1 MRKIVPLIFLLN
13 LFILPASAQKKG
25 DRARNNIVMLKEG
38 ALLVRLRTSELQIE
52 GLKKMGKTEEAEKLK
67 AEQEA
72 RNNSIIAA
80 FKKEFTFCKVYFFYS
95 NHSAEVTA
103 GNCRNII
110 FDADMNIYGNF
121 NCEKCLVGEFDK
133 SETSSMDAF
142 IMKDRNYDQ
151 LKSPFPYLVRL
162 NQAFV
167 STRSDEQIVKRL
179 NERLFE
185 FYGK

>member
-1 MRKIVPLIFLLN
+1 MRKLFPIILLISIFTC
-13 LFILPASAQKKG
+13 PAQAQRKR
-25 DRARNNIVMLKEG
+25 DRAKDNIVMLKEG
-38 ALLVRLRTSELQIE
+38 ALLVRLRTSDLQIE

-95 NHSAEVTA
+95 SHSADVTA
-103 GNCRNII
+103 GNCKGII
-110 FDADMNIYGNF
+110 FDADLNLYADF

-133 SETSSMDAF
+133 SETTSLDAF
-142 IMKDRNYDQ
+142 IIKNRNYEQ

-167 STRSDEQIVKRL
+167 STRSDEKIVQTL
-179 NERLFE
+179 NGRLFE
-185 FYGK
+185 FYSK